1 MVAITGFPDSTI
13 DEFRDIIEHFVDNHS
28 DTLIF
33 IADAATT
40 SGPWVTE
47 IEVLSLQP
55 ERIVFN
61 LIGAHGTL
69 RREVPFTEPISRI
82 ADLQTQLFSLLT
94 HARKANPEAPTTSI
108 EAELEKN
115 ATIPTH
121 VVTVAGTRLISK
133 TMAEITLIGLDAP
146 VLGGDEFW
154 YLMVPQACAPD
165 EIGDGFTFNQLKSIP
180 ENRRPLAAYYTTRRR
195 RPDDGEIDL
204 WIHLHHDAG
213 VAGWAATVQ
222 VGATIALWGP
232 RIAYNPPEGTNHHL
246 LVADETGVPAVAA
259 IAEALPPDH
268 PVTLIAEIEAPDQEL
283 PINVKSN
290 VDVRWVH
297 RSEGRASLSKT
308 VVSLKLE
315 TDGLYAFGAGESR
328 EISVI
333 RRHLRRYHAM
343 NADAVNMT
351 GYWRRY
357 HDKSP

>member
-1 MVAITGFPDSTI
+1 MIAITGFSSSTI
-13 DEFRDIIEHFVDNHS
+13 DELRDAIEHFVGNHS

-47 IEVLSLQP
+47 IEVLGLQP
-55 ERIVFN
+55 EKIVFN

-69 RREVPFTEPISRI
+69 RREVSFSEPIASI
-82 ADLQTQLFSLLT
+82 GDLQVQLLSLLT
-94 HARKANPEAPTTSI
+94 HARESNPDAPTTSI
-108 EAELEKN
+108 EVELEKS

-121 VVTVAGTRLISK
+121 VVTVASTCLIGK
-133 TMAEITLIGLDAP
+133 TMAEITLTGLDAP

-154 YLMVPQACAPD
+154 YLIVPQACAPD
-165 EIGDGFTFNQLKSIP
+165 EIGDGFTFNQLESIA
-180 ENRRPLAAYYTTRRR
+180 EDRRPMAAYYTTRRR

-213 VAGWAATVQ
+213 VAGWAANAQ
-222 VGATIALWGP
+222 VGSTVALWGP
-232 RIAYNPPEGTNHHL
+232 RIAYNPPEGTTHHL

-268 PVTLIAEIEAPDQEL
+268 PVTLIAEIEAPHHQL
-283 PINVKSN
+283 PINVESN

-297 RSEGRASLSKT
+297 RSESRASMSKT
-308 VVSLKLE
+308 VASLKLE

-328 EISVI
+328 EISAI
-333 RRHLRRYHAM
+333 RRHLRRDHAM
-343 NADAVNMT
+343 NSNAVNMT
-351 GYWRRY
+351 GYWRRDD
-357 HDKSP
+357 DKSS